1 MSNTQPYVERI
12 DTSLGQL
19 ELDDYFSREKLKAEL
34 RGMELLCSVVNAT
47 PVWSIKYGSDR
58 PFLITN
64 DDGPT
69 VLIDIFQCI
78 QRRLNDDD
86 PHLTV
91 YMDQIP
97 ICVLGDPNGIQT
109 PSTDSIVSLVL
120 LGVAGWPIHATPGT
134 LAQKAHQTTNKVYE
148 DCSELLPSDYDEL
161 HTMMEM
167 NELGL
172 VHEAISTLA
181 EMARRWYVCRCWDRD
196 KVNET
201 LAPLLQNFTSKEIE
215 KYLLEPNDASDA
227 LFITV

>member
-1 MSNTQPYVERI
+1 MSNAQPYVERI
-12 DTSLGQL
+12 ETSLGEL
-19 ELDDYFSREKLKAEL
+19 ELEDYFSPQKLAAEL
-34 RGMELLCSVVNAT
+34 RGMELLCSIVNAT
-47 PVWSIKYGSDR
+47 SVWSIKYGSDR
-58 PFLITN
+58 PFLISN
-64 DDGPT
+64 DDGPS
-69 VLIDIFQCI
+69 VAIDIFRCI

-91 YMDQIP
+91 YMDKLP
-97 ICVLGDPNGIQT
+97 ICVLRDPKGIQT

-161 HTMMEM
+161 HSMMEM

-181 EMARRWYVCRCWDRD
+181 EMARRWYVCRCWDLE
-196 KVNET
+196 KVKET
-201 LAPLLQNFTSKEIE
+201 LVPLLQNFTREERE
-215 KYLLEPNDASDA
+215 KYLSEPSDASDA
-227 LFITV
+227 LFITL